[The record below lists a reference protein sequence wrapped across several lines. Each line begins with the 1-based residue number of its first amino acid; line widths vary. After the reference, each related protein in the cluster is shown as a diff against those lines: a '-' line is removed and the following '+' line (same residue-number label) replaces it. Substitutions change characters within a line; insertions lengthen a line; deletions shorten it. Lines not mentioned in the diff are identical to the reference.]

1 VDVWSLS
8 VTFYLLYC
16 GEFPFF
22 HTDQQK
28 FMELAEHS
36 E

>member
-8 VTFYLLYC
+8 VTFYLLYY
-16 GEFPFF
+16 GVFPFF
-22 HTDQQK
+22 HSDQQK
-28 FMELAEHS
+28 FMELAENA